1 MDAVNEWLLTW
12 GDNLW
17 TWIVLPVVVVL
28 GVYFT
33 IRTGVV
39 QFRLIPE
46 MFRTLTD
53 KTPRNNSGEPQSVS
67 AFQAFTI
74 SAASRVGVGNI
85 AGVGTAIAVGGPG
98 AVFWMWVMAFIGG
111 SSSFIESS
119 LAQLFKVRD
128 SDSFRGGPAYYM
140 QRGLKAR
147 WLGVWFAIILII
159 CFPFAFSSLQ
169 ANTISA
175 KTGPI
180 RST

>member
-1 MDAVNEWLLTW
+1 MDAINDWLLTW

-17 TWIVLPVVVVL
+17 TWAVLPVVIGL
-28 GVYFT
+28 GIYFT
-33 IRTGVV
+33 IRSGVV
-39 QFRLIPE
+39 QFRMIPE

-53 KTPRNNSGEPQSVS
+53 KTPRTESGEPQSVS

-98 AVFWMWVMAFIGG
+98 AVFWMWLMAFVGG
-111 SSSFIESS
+111 ASSFIESS

-128 SDSFRGGPAYYM
+128 AGSFRGGPAYYM
-140 QRGLKAR
+140 ERGLGAR
-147 WLGVWFAIILII
+147 WMGILFAVILLI

-169 ANTISA
+169 ANTITA
-175 KTGPI
+175 TI
-180 RST
+180 T